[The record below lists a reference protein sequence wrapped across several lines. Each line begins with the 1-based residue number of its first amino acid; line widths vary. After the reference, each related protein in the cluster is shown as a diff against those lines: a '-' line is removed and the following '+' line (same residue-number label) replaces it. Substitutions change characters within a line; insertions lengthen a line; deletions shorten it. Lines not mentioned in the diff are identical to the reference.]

1 MSTAAL
7 PAPPRT
13 IVLVGLMGVGKSN
26 IGRRLAARLG
36 LPFVDADAEIEA
48 AAGETIEEIFRRR
61 GEAAFRDGE
70 RRVIAR
76 LLDGPIHVL
85 AAGGGAFM
93 DPQTRARIRESG
105 ISVWLRADIDVL
117 LARVARRDN
126 RPLLKAGDPRT
137 ILTELMEKRYPI
149 YAEADITV
157 DSVEGPPESTL
168 GRVIAALKRFLA
180 TDPAPREAAAGASGP

>member
-1 MSTAAL
+1 VSTAAL

-180 TDPAPREAAAGASGP
+180 TEPAPREAAAGASGP

>member
-1 MSTAAL
+1 VSTAAL

-36 LPFVDADAEIEA
+36 LPFIDADAEIEA

-93 DPQTRARIRESG
+93 DPQTRARIRERG
-105 ISVWLRADIDVL
+105 ISVWLRADIDIL

-126 RPLLKAGDPRT
+126 RPLLKAGDPRA

-180 TDPAPREAAAGASGP
+180 TGPTPSEAAAEASGP